1 MAEDT
6 LQQHS
11 ASFHASLNRPILMM
25 GGDRELMYAVL
36 GISLI
41 IPVAFIHI
49 SFWLGVVLGMILWGV
64 GAYFLRKVALADQ
77 QMRHVYKRSLKFGK
91 YFPAQA
97 HYTAPVPDIAG
108 KK

>member
-1 MAEDT
+1 MSEDT

-11 ASFHASLNRPILMM
+11 ASFHASLNRPILLM

-41 IPVAFIHI
+41 MPVAMIRI
-49 SFWLGVVLGMILWGV
+49 SFWLGLLIGATLWGV
-64 GAYFLRKVALADQ
+64 GAYFLRKVALADP

-91 YFPAQA
+91 YFPARA
-97 HYTAPVPDIAG
+97 HYTAPVPELSG
-108 KK
+108 KR